1 LSTSGHWLIDTS
13 MGDAFMIDE
22 ENEEP
27 FQESLYENIAL
38 DKQSP
43 TVVLCDL
50 ETMSSGA
57 FR

>member
-1 LSTSGHWLIDTS
+1 
-13 MGDAFMIDE
+13 MGNAFMIDE
-22 ENEEP
+22 ENEQP
-27 FQESLYENIAL
+27 FQETLYENIGR

>member
-1 LSTSGHWLIDTS
+1 
-13 MGDAFMIDE
+13 MIDE
-22 ENEEP
+22 ENEQP
-27 FQESLYENIAL
+27 FQETLCENIAL